1 LLHFLKSGY
10 SMKITK
16 SSQVL
21 IDFVDKNIKLKK
33 CIQPRPI
40 KRAEPILKQL
50 YDDILTAYKSLQKA
64 KEHRATFY
72 TLHVSKITNPSQI
85 IKPMHGDTHFFPK
98 NVREHINKH
107 SMQTLVYTFP
117 LLERQIKVVFTIEQ
131 ANADSEKLYN
141 KYVEY
146 IYMWL
151 HILNTY
157 SSKQCSQNLTIYL
170 YFSSLNKN
178 LPVNSFDV
186 LDVEHVNTAF
196 TGPCSETSEI
206 VIYRNEEWFKVLM
219 HESFHNFGLD
229 FSTIDNTPCTN
240 RMLKV
245 FPVNSQVNL
254 FESYCEFWAEI
265 MNALFCSFIP
275 IMKTNVFNFRKFLN
289 NCEKHI
295 NLEINYSLF
304 QLVKALNFMG
314 LKYDAL
320 YSSKEYAVILRKNL
334 YKENTNVLSYYVI
347 KAILMVNYQETF
359 AWCKGHNNPLLQ
371 FKQTSENLHEFC
383 DHIEKHYNKP
393 FMLNGVDC
401 MQKVLHDL
409 LIISIKPDIS
419 ILDDKSCKKGTR
431 NCRPKLKRVRFAT
444 RKNMGNGK
452 KTNVATNNANF
463 LMRNMRMSIN
473 ELG

>member
-1 LLHFLKSGY
+1 
-10 SMKITK
+10 MKITK

-21 IDFVDKNIKLKK
+21 IEFVDKNIKLKK
-33 CIQPRPI
+33 CIQPHPI

-50 YDDILTAYKSLQKA
+50 YDDILTAYKSL
-64 KEHRATFY
+64 RSVNNPFY
-72 TLHVSKITNPSQI
+72 KLEVSKITNPSQI

-98 NVREHINKH
+98 NVREHIDKH

-117 LLERQIKVVFTIEQ
+117 LLERQIKVVFTIENVHDITSQ
-131 ANADSEKLYN
+131 VKKTYN

-229 FSTIDNTPCTN
+229 FSTMDNTPCTN
-240 RMLKV
+240 RILKV

-265 MNALFCSFIP
+265 MNALFCSFAP
-275 IMKTNVFNFRKFLN
+275 MMKTNVFNFRKFLN
-289 NCEKHI
+289 NCHKHI

-320 YSSKEYAVILRKNL
+320 YSSKEYAIILRKNL

-347 KAILMVNYQETF
+347 KCILMVNYQETF
-359 AWCKGHNNPLLQ
+359 DWCKGHNNPLLQ
-371 FKQTSENLHEFC
+371 FKQTSENLHAFC
-383 DHIEKHYNKP
+383 GHIEKYYNKP

-401 MQKVLHDL
+401 MQKVLHDAL
-409 LIISIKPDIS
+409 DSSIVKTANLES
-419 ILDDKSCKKGTR
+419 SRSKS
-431 NCRPKLKRVRFAT
+431 NKRVRFFT
-444 RKNMGNGK
+444 NKSKNNKTHK
-452 KTNVATNNANF
+452 KQNKSHCTASANANF
-463 LMRNMRMSIN
+463 IVKNMRMSIN
-473 ELG
+473 EIG

>member
-1 LLHFLKSGY
+1 
-10 SMKITK
+10 MKITK

-33 CIQPRPI
+33 CIKPPPI
-40 KRAEPILKQL
+40 KRAVPILKQL
-50 YDDILTAYKSLQKA
+50 YQDILSAYKSLRSA
-64 KEHRATFY
+64 NNPFY
-72 TLHVSKITNPSQI
+72 KLEISKITNPSQI
-85 IKPMHGDTHFFPK
+85 IKPMHGDTYFFPK

-107 SMQTLVYTFP
+107 SMQTLVYTFT
-117 LLERQIKVVFTIEQ
+117 LLEREIKVVFTVEHAHDITIQ
-131 ANADSEKLYN
+131 VKKTYA
-141 KYVEY
+141 KYIEY

-206 VIYRNEEWFKVLM
+206 VIYRKEEWFKVLM

-229 FSTIDNTPCTN
+229 FSTMDNSACTT
-240 RMLKV
+240 RILQL
-245 FPVNSQVNL
+245 FPVKSEVNL

-265 MNALFCSFIP
+265 MNALFCSFAP
-275 IMKTNVFNFRKFLN
+275 MMKTDALNFRKFLI
-289 NCEKHI
+289 NCDKHI
-295 NLEINYSLF
+295 NLEINYSIF

-320 YSSKEYAVILRKNL
+320 YSSKEYAIILRKNL

-347 KAILMVNYQETF
+347 KAIIMVNYQDTF
-359 AWCKGHNNPLLQ
+359 AWCKAHNNPLLQ
-371 FKQTSENLHEFC
+371 FTQTQENLHAFC
-383 DHIEKHYNKP
+383 DHIEDHYNKP
-393 FMLNGVDC
+393 LMLNVVDC
-401 MQKVLHDL
+401 MQKVLHDTL
-409 LIISIKPDIS
+409 GSSIVKTTNVGPS
-419 ILDDKSCKKGTR
+419 RSKSNKH
-431 NCRPKLKRVRFAT
+431 VRFFT
-444 RKNMGNGK
+444 NKSKNNKTHK
-452 KTNVATNNANF
+452 KQNKSDCTASTNADF
-463 LMRNMRMSIN
+463 IMKNMRMSIN